1 MAKSAKTPAKAAKKA
16 PAAKK
21 KAVKAGSAALSF
33 DTQTLVKKLL
43 SEVPERAREVL
54 VLRFGLGTA
63 ARRETLESIGERWSI
78 TRERVRQIEAAG
90 IESIR
95 NSQAFKDSQ
104 DAFDELAAHVEAQG
118 VIVPEDVLL
127 SGLGGDEKAKNR
139 FRFLLVVGS
148 AFFRERETDEFYAR
162 WHVDHKT
169 AEAVHTALSRLYKTL
184 DDAEVLSEGDIINR
198 FLDELKGV
206 NEAYQ
211 NEEVLKRWL
220 TISKTIAANPL
231 SEWGRAHAPAIRT
244 KGIRDYAYLVIKQ
257 KGEPMHFADVA
268 TSIVEVFNK
277 KAHVAT
283 THNELI
289 KDSRFVL
296 VGRGLYALAEW
307 GYHPG
312 VVRDVI
318 REVLEQHGPLTRD
331 RIIEEVKKVRYVK
344 DNTILVN
351 LGDTRYFKRQKDGTY
366 QVA

>member
-1 MAKSAKTPAKAAKKA
+1 MAKSVKKTPKAAKKKTS
-16 PAAKK
+16 PK
-21 KAVKAGSAALSF
+21 VSFDSAA
-33 DTQTLVKKLL
+33 LVKKLL

-54 VLRFGLGTA
+54 IYRFGLGTSS
-63 ARRETLESIGERWSI
+63 RRDTLEAIGERWSI

-95 NSQAFKDSQ
+95 NSKVFKDSQ
-104 DAFDELAAHVEAQG
+104 DAFDELSSYIDSLG
-118 VIVPEDVLL
+118 GIVPEEILL
-127 SGLGGDEKAKNR
+127 QGLAEDEKAKNR

-148 AFFRERETDEFYAR
+148 AFFRERETDDFYAR

-169 AEAVHTALSRLYKTL
+169 ADTVHTALSRLYEGL

-198 FLDELKGV
+198 FLDELKDV
-206 NEAYQ
+206 NAAYR
-211 NEEVLKRWL
+211 NEEILKRWL
-220 TISKTIAANPL
+220 TISKTISKNPL
-231 SEWGRAHAPAIRT
+231 SEWGRSHAPAIRT

-268 TSIVEVFNK
+268 TSIVKVFSK

-307 GYHPG
+307 GFSPG

-318 REVLEQHGPLTRD
+318 RDVLAKKPLTRD
-331 RIIEEVKKVRYVK
+331 EVIKEVKKVRYVK

-351 LGDTRYFKRQKDGTY
+351 LGDTRHFKRNKDGTY
-366 QVA
+366 SAA